1 LRCKREPQQ
10 HRAEVSSPSAKTESS
25 NMNRKSFLQL
35 AALTLALLPASLF
48 ATDDAWNTGAVY
60 TMDNATN
67 GNRILTFQR
76 AADGSLS
83 PAASFTTGGVGT
95 GGGLGNQGGVI
106 LSPDGRWLFAC
117 NAASHDISVF
127 LVTPHGLRLTHKVGS
142 RGRRPVSLTLHRN
155 LLYVLNAGGGAG
167 DKDNL
172 SGFLFFL
179 GRLHP
184 LPNSTHPLS
193 GDNTAPAQIEF
204 SKGGD
209 FLVVTEKA
217 TQNIDVFTLDD
228 DGRVDSGKS
237 FTAAAPTPFGF
248 AFSPRGHLIVSE
260 AVGGMPDA
268 SVVSSYDLSDDGN
281 LSVISPA
288 VPTTET
294 AACWI
299 VITRNSRFAY
309 TSNTGSGTISGYAL
323 DRDGRLTLLDADGI
337 TGDTGAG
344 SGPIDM
350 ALSRGSR
357 FLFSLNGGNGTLS
370 AFRVNAD
377 GALTALPGVSGI
389 PAGANGLAAR

>member
-1 LRCKREPQQ
+1 
-10 HRAEVSSPSAKTESS
+10 
-25 NMNRKSFLQL
+25 MNRKSFLQL
-35 AALTLALLPASLF
+35 AALSLMVLPASLP

-60 TMDNATN
+60 TMDNDTK
-67 GNRILTFQR
+67 GNHILAYHR
-76 AADGSLS
+76 AANGALS
-83 PAASFTTGGVGT
+83 RAGAFATGGAGT

-106 LSPDGRWLFAC
+106 LSPNGPWLFAC
-117 NAASHDISVF
+117 NAGSDEISVF
-127 LVTPHGLRLTHKVGS
+127 LVTPHGLRLTHKVS
-142 RGRRPVSLTLHRN
+142 SQGRRPVSLTLHRH
-155 LLYVLNAGGGAG
+155 LLYVLNAGGAAG
-167 DKDNL
+167 DKDHI

-179 GRLHP
+179 GRLYP

-193 GDNTAPAQIEF
+193 ADNTAPAQLEF

-268 SVVSSYDLSDDGN
+268 SVVSSYDLSDDGD
-281 LSVISPA
+281 LSAISPA

-323 DRDGRLTLLDADGI
+323 SRDGELTLLNGDGI
-337 TGDTGAG
+337 TGKTGAG
-344 SGPIDM
+344 SGPTDM
-350 ALSRGSR
+350 ALSRDSR
-357 FLFSLNGGNGTLS
+357 FLFSLNSGNGTIS
-370 AFRVNAD
+370 AFRINSK
-377 GALTALPGVSGI
+377 GALTAIPGLSGI